1 MAGRRSVAAD
11 RSAQP
16 RQRRNQFRQRID
28 LRIGAQLAARLVAI
42 AVARADHGDAGGAR
56 CGNVIRAIAD
66 KGEAAAAAAPLRFED
81 RVRRG
86 LGLALAHGIAS
97 DDRDEM
103 IGEVERSEDLP
114 REAFELIGHHHHRDI
129 AFAQQRERFAG
140 MRIGLCVDRVVVRVI
155 GQHRLVELAEFV
167 VGQAALLVHR
177 ALQHDLCAAADEVAG
192 VVRRDGREAA
202 EVQRVIDCS
211 TKVAVGFEQRSV
223 EIETDDGKGQV
234 AHGSGGGGRF
244 FKLQANG
251 GKAPRMN
258 MTRDFAAIVLAAGKG
273 TRMKSDLH
281 KVLHPIAGRPMLD
294 HLLATVDALQPAKKV
309 VVVGA
314 GRDQLENA
322 LAGSAETCL
331 QEPQLGT
338 GHAVQQAEESLT
350 DHSGD
355 VLVLYGDVPF
365 VKGETMQAMLDRLHA
380 EDRPKVVV
388 LGFEP
393 DDPGHYGRVI
403 ADADGRIDKMVEFKD
418 ASEEERACRL
428 CNSGVMAAR
437 SADMFELLRRVGNDN
452 AQGEYYLVDIVNI
465 ANADG
470 DSCAVVSADTPAE
483 VTGINSRAELARAEA
498 QWQELKRED
507 AMTEGVTLTAPE
519 TVFFSWDTALAPD
532 VTVEPHV
539 VFGPGVSVASGARIR
554 AFSHLEGAR
563 VGEGCSVGPYARL
576 RPGAV
581 MEKDSFVGNFVEM
594 KQATLGEGAKAS
606 HLTYLGDAEVGAG
619 ANIGAGTIT
628 CNYDGYF
635 KHKTVIGE
643 RAFIGSNSAL
653 IAPVRI
659 GTDAIVAAGSAVSRD
674 VGDGDLRMV
683 RGEQVVK
690 PGWADRFHD
699 AMKKKK
705 AADRK

>member
-1 MAGRRSVAAD
+1 M
-11 RSAQP
+11 
-16 RQRRNQFRQRID
+16 NT
-28 LRIGAQLAARLVAI
+28 
-42 AVARADHGDAGGAR
+42 
-56 CGNVIRAIAD
+56 N
-66 KGEAAAAAAPLRFED
+66 
-81 RVRRG
+81 
-86 LGLALAHGIAS
+86 
-97 DDRDEM
+97 
-103 IGEVERSEDLP
+103 
-114 REAFELIGHHHHRDI
+114 RE
-129 AFAQQRERFAG
+129 
-140 MRIGLCVDRVVVRVI
+140 
-155 GQHRLVELAEFV
+155 
-167 VGQAALLVHR
+167 
-177 ALQHDLCAAADEVAG
+177 
-192 VVRRDGREAA
+192 
-202 EVQRVIDCS
+202 
-211 TKVAVGFEQRSV
+211 
-223 EIETDDGKGQV
+223 
-234 AHGSGGGGRF
+234 
-244 FKLQANG
+244 
-251 GKAPRMN
+251 
-258 MTRDFAAIVLAAGKG
+258 FAAVILAAGKG

-294 HLLATVDALQPAKKV
+294 HLLATVDSLKPMKKV

-314 GRDQLENA
+314 GRSQLEEA
-322 LAGSAETCL
+322 LGEHAETCL

-338 GHAVQQAEESLT
+338 GHAVQMAEEGLA

-380 EDRPKVVV
+380 DDKPKVVV

-393 DDPGHYGRVI
+393 EDPGHYGRVI
-403 ADADGRIDKMVEFKD
+403 ADADGRIAKMVEYKD

-437 SADMFELLRRVGNDN
+437 GADMFDLLRRVGNDN

-470 DSCAVVSADTPAE
+470 DTCAVIATDTPEE
-483 VTGINSRAELARAEA
+483 VSGINSRAELAAAEA
-498 QWQELKRED
+498 QWQELKRAE
-507 AMTEGVTLTAPE
+507 AMAGGVTLKAPE
-519 TVFFSWDTALAPD
+519 TVFFSWDTEVAND

-539 VFGPGVSVASGARIR
+539 VFGPGVTIARGATIR
-554 AFSHLEGAR
+554 AFSHLEGAT
-563 VGEGCSVGPYARL
+563 VGEDCSVGPYARL

-581 MEKDSFVGNFVEM
+581 MEKDAKVGNFVEM
-594 KQATLGEGAKAS
+594 KKATLGEGAKAS

-635 KHKTVIGE
+635 KYKTVIGE

-659 GTDAIVAAGSAVSRD
+659 GADAIVAAGSAVSRD

-683 RGEQVVK
+683 RGDQVVK

-699 AMKKKK
+699 TMKKKK
-705 AADRK
+705 AAEKK